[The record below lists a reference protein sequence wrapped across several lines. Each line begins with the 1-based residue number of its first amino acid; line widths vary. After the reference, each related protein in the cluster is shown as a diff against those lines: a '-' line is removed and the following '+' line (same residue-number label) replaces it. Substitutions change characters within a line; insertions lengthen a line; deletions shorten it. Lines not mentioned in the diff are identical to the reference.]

1 MIHLLRYLRD
11 LSHIGVR
18 FYSDYLNAPMTKAL
32 IAENISITKPFFG
45 FSDSSWNNDVDH
57 GRSTGCFIIPY
68 MGGVVDHSSNLP
80 EPVALSFAEA
90 EHNIGRIAF
99 MAASHLRMFLAEL
112 EGIEESELPPT
123 TMYFDSKSAI
133 AMGENY
139 KDTKHTRHIMCRYHY
154 VREGISSNRF
164 TMGWIRTGI
173 QFADIGTKNNPGPRH
188 QTLLD
193 LFHVKVGNL
202 QMQIQEG

>member
-99 MAASHLRMFLAEL
+99 MAASHLRMFLADL
-112 EGIEESELPPT
+112 KALKSLNYLLLQCTSILRVLLRWAKIIRIQSTQDTSCVGI
-123 TMYFDSKSAI
+123 
-133 AMGENY
+133 
-139 KDTKHTRHIMCRYHY
+139 IM
-154 VREGISSNRF
+154 
-164 TMGWIRTGI
+164 
-173 QFADIGTKNNPGPRH
+173 
-188 QTLLD
+188 
-193 LFHVKVGNL
+193 
-202 QMQIQEG
+202 